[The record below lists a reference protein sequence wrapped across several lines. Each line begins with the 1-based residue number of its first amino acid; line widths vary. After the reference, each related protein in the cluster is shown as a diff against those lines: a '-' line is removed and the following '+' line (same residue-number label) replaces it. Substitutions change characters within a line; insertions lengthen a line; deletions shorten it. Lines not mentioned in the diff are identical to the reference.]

1 MAASCDRMNKAAY
14 LAKQKC
20 LQDLKNDYIL
30 KLEDFLK
37 DVETSMQS
45 QNKDK
50 ANENFETAVD
60 FLTQPFPDV
69 QNMKADPVDD
79 VLMFKQEVSKVSK
92 KLDSVNTKFES
103 FRAQTAIRLKK
114 INTRLDETNEH
125 LKSLKKLQK
134 IFKSK
139 IETVPSV
146 LARTTSNTAMTATFP
161 SPGAT
166 PKVTVPT
173 LAPTVL
179 ASPEVTPTEAA
190 TPSTPFPGV
199 TSASGP
205 HRSLCE
211 RRNFSVES
219 RGERFAP
226 DIEDVLLLSET
237 LLVMTDSRNK
247 SVKLYTEQGGHLH
260 SLKLS
265 SDPRRLALIDSG
277 PGNTWKVAVTLPMDQ
292 RIAILEVTPDFVT
305 QLTSIQTSCQCW
317 AITAVD
323 TATLA
328 VGYYA
333 MFHRVPGIDLIDMT
347 GRVLRRLSESLH
359 PCYMTVTQDGCLF
372 MSSSDNSV
380 AKVRIQDSQIIFKKT
395 GESEPQGKS
404 KDYLIQ

>member
-1 MAASCDRMNKAAY
+1 MNKAAY

-30 KLEDFLK
+30 KLENFLK
-37 DVETSMQS
+37 DIR
-45 QNKDK
+45 
-50 ANENFETAVD
+50 ANENFERAAFVD

-125 LKSLKKLQK
+125 FKSLKKLQK

-139 IETVPSV
+139 IETVPGV

-161 SPGAT
+161 SPGAK

-173 LAPTVL
+173 LAPAVQ

-190 TPSTPFPGV
+190 TPSTPFPGA
-199 TSASGP
+199 TSASRP

-219 RGERFAP
+219 RGESLAP
-226 DIEDVLLLSET
+226 GIVDVLLLSNKL
-237 LLVMTDSRNK
+237 LLVTDIRNK
-247 SVKLYTEQGGHLH
+247 SVTLYTEQVRM
-260 SLKLS
+260 SDTIVLS
-265 SDPRRLALIDSG
+265 R
-277 PGNTWKVAVTLPMDQ
+277 
-292 RIAILEVTPDFVT
+292 
-305 QLTSIQTSCQCW
+305 
-317 AITAVD
+317 
-323 TATLA
+323 
-328 VGYYA
+328 
-333 MFHRVPGIDLIDMT
+333 
-347 GRVLRRLSESLH
+347 
-359 PCYMTVTQDGCLF
+359 
-372 MSSSDNSV
+372 
-380 AKVRIQDSQIIFKKT
+380 
-395 GESEPQGKS
+395 ESECVS
-404 KDYLIQ
+404 LCFATVCLM